1 VVEGP
6 GTELSGASE
15 WETDPPVRVLILD
28 EQLIVR
34 AGLRV
39 TLDACPNCEVVG
51 EAVDGRSAMQMS
63 RALVPDV
70 VLMDARMSGG
80 DAIALISQLVG
91 PDQRPP
97 RVLVVTNVEVPE
109 CVFDSLR
116 AGASGFILKSSSA
129 DRIVEAV
136 HTVRAGGMP
145 LDPQVT
151 RGMVDTFLQLSA
163 TPLDEGFAPGSLS
176 TREGQIVSLLAR
188 GLNTAEV
195 ADKLSLSNPTVKTHV
210 SHILAKWGL
219 RDRVQLVARAYESG
233 FVQRFR

>member
-91 PDQRPP
+91 PDRRPP

-163 TPLDEGFAPGSLS
+163 PGSLS